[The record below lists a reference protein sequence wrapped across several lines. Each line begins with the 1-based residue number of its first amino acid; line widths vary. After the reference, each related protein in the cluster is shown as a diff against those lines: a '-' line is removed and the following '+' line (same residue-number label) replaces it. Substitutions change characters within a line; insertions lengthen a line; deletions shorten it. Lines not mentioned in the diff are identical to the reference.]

1 MKFSTLLV
9 AFLVLS
15 LAELSKA
22 KSNLGVNGG
31 TDCAYCTI
39 IVTMVEELSIVYN
52 DTVEESLNNLCQFL
66 PDGIFRTTC
75 KEAVEL
81 YGPVIING

>member
-1 MKFSTLLV
+1 MKLSILFVIVLVSIFSEYSNAETLL
-9 AFLVLS
+9 S
-15 LAELSKA
+15 
-22 KSNLGVNGG
+22 VNGG

-66 PDGIFRTTC
+66 PDGIFRKTC
-75 KEAVEL
+75 TEAVEL
-81 YGPVIING
+81 YGPVIIDG